1 MGPAWV
7 WFTVAVLAAIAG
19 GLLLATDYGRRTA
32 HARERRR
39 WAALRG
45 WRFIESDPVL
55 PDRWRH
61 GVMAHGGAGEARDL
75 VTGRLFTPDG
85 RRTVHVFD
93 HQQGGKVTGVLT
105 AVARRT
111 PFPATVELW
120 LPDSPFHRDPGL
132 QLVGPI
138 GARQAFA
145 DALAAARPL
154 VNSELAA
161 VCEDIGRDVP
171 VVWLEDAWVLASAPP
186 GAIPARL
193 EQLLRHLGEIADLV
207 DRRIDG
213 ALARAGAMDGE
224 TAHNGAHD
232 DTDVDDGD
240 HPTDESPAQQ

>member
-1 MGPAWV
+1 M
-7 WFTVAVLAAIAG
+7 WFTIAVLAAIAG
-19 GLLLATDYGRRTA
+19 GLLLAADYGRRTA

-45 WRFIESDPVL
+45 WRFIDSDPVL

-61 GVMAHGGAGEARDL
+61 GVIAHGGAGEARDL

-120 LPDSPFHRDPGL
+120 LADVPFDRDASL
-132 QLVGPI
+132 QLIGPVG
-138 GARQAFA
+138 GRQAFA
-145 DALAAARPL
+145 DDLASARPL
-154 VNSELAA
+154 VNPELTA
-161 VCEDIGRDVP
+161 VCEDIGDDVP
-171 VVWLEDAWVLASAPP
+171 VVWLEDAWVLASAPA
-186 GAIPARL
+186 GSTPARL

-213 ALARAGAMDGE
+213 ALARAGAMEGGEQAADEDATTEIDDGE
-224 TAHNGAHD
+224 RPAG
-232 DTDVDDGD
+232 
-240 HPTDESPAQQ
+240 ESPANH